1 MTDRLAVL
9 SYDSFFNIGPSL
21 KWHRQR
27 ERLGKKEDCFQLLIF
42 LIWMTELQFNSAIPD
57 LTLHSSDVSHL
68 IMVKELDLIG
78 GSECV
83 FLWKTRVNGVAGRK
97 IDVGLRCAVKY
108 GIPHCVFGFAWGWHY
123 VCSSQLHKNGTK
135 TGTETNAINN
145 HNRTRNSIHIAME
158 QRFHGDSSGSDRSWP
173 IGAEETV
180 ICWVS

>member
-1 MTDRLAVL
+1 MTDRQAVL

-42 LIWMTELQFNSAIPD
+42 LIWMRELQFNSAIPD

-68 IMVKELDLIG
+68 KMVKELDLIG
-78 GSECV
+78 GIECV

-97 IDVGLRCAVKY
+97 IDVGLRRAVKY
-108 GIPHCVFGFAWGWHY
+108 GIPPCVFGFAWGWYY

-158 QRFHGDSSGSDRSWP
+158 
-173 IGAEETV
+173 
-180 ICWVS
+180 